1 MHFVQIEMGNERLA
15 ENVKY
20 SVLDNKLAR
29 FVTIVGSTRSFT
41 VENGIKDTKAFV
53 VTFQTEKLEEIKT
66 MMTDP
71 TLRVASMAAWEM
83 SA

>member
-1 MHFVQIEMGNERLA
+1 MHFVQIEMSNERLA
-15 ENVKY
+15 EDVKY

-29 FVTIVGSTRSFT
+29 FVTIVSSTRSFT

-66 MMTDP
+66 MMADP
-71 TLRVASMAAWEM
+71 TLKFATMAAWQM

>member
-1 MHFVQIEMGNERLA
+1 MHFVQIEMSNERLA

-29 FVTIVGSTRSFT
+29 FVTVVGSTRSFT

-53 VTFQTEKLEEIKT
+53 VTFQTENLEEVKT

-71 TLRVASMAAWEM
+71 TMRVASMCAWEM
-83 SA
+83 AA